1 VIISRS
7 MGMGEELQAAL
18 KRQRR
23 SVMLLREQLIERIEI
38 LGGTV
43 ELDEANRAVFRE
55 VWDGLAIPRVDLAPI
70 DEECW
75 AGSEDG
81 GTIVVK
87 AVIRLDGQ
95 PVGII
100 QRRLMLER
108 RIALHELLFLG
119 PLVRGQGLSVA
130 LLMASFALYDKL
142 GFREVQLQAAI
153 ETGRWY
159 WARVGFEFIRDEDA
173 RVVRDWACAVIDAT
187 GVRALRPDRYK
198 AAGQIARMGGR
209 RRLSLGRIAEMMPAR
224 SERIAKIA
232 AASDLPLDRR
242 IELGRAVMITG
253 PPWFG
258 RLDLRGPERA
268 AFNAYAAA
276 KIARI
281 REGS

>member
-1 VIISRS
+1 
-7 MGMGEELQAAL
+7 M
-18 KRQRR
+18 
-23 SVMLLREQLIERIEI
+23 IERIDI

-43 ELDEANRAVFRE
+43 ELDDDNREAFRE
-55 VWDGLAIPRVDLAPI
+55 VWDGLSIPRVDLASI

-75 AGSEDG
+75 AGPQDG
-81 GTIVVK
+81 GTIVIK

-142 GFREVQLQAAI
+142 EFREVQLQAAM

-173 RVVRDWACAVIDAT
+173 RVVRDWAETVIEAA
-187 GVRALRPDRYK
+187 GIRGLRPDRYK
-198 AAGQIARMGGR
+198 AAGQFARMGGR
-209 RRLSLGRIAEMMPAR
+209 RRLSLGRIAAAMPERA
-224 SERIAKIA
+224 ERIEKIA
-232 AASDLPLDRR
+232 AANDLPLDRR

-253 PPWFG
+253 PAWFG

-268 AFNAYAAA
+268 AFNAYAAG

-281 REGS
+281 KEKG

>member
-1 VIISRS
+1 

-23 SVMLLREQLIERIEI
+23 SAMPLREQLIQRIEI
-38 LGGTV
+38 LGATV
-43 ELDEANRAVFRE
+43 ELDADNRAAFRE

-75 AGSEDG
+75 AGPQDG
-81 GTIVVK
+81 GTIVIK

-119 PLVRGQGLSVA
+119 PTVRGQGLSVA

-142 GFREVQLQAAI
+142 EFREVQLQAAM

-173 RVVRDWACAVIDAT
+173 RVVREWACDVMDAT
-187 GVRALRPDRYK
+187 GVRGLRPDRYK
-198 AAGQIARMGGR
+198 AAGQFARMGGR
-209 RRLSLGRIAEMMPAR
+209 RKLSLGRIAAAIPAR
-224 SERIAKIA
+224 AEWIAKIA
-232 AASDLPLDRR
+232 AANDLPLDLP
-242 IELGRAVMITG
+242 IELGRAVMVSG
-253 PPWFG
+253 PAWFG

-281 REGS
+281 KEQG